1 MRQRKR
7 CEGGSVAECAIEL
20 EKCSY
25 TYDGQVRALRNVS
38 CTIEAGSWVALVGQN
53 GSGKSTLAKL
63 CNGLLRP
70 QEGRVRINGA
80 DIRDRPVGSVAR
92 EVGFLFQNP
101 DHQIF
106 APTVREEIAFG
117 LRNLGFPGE
126 EREQRLRSTLEAFDL
141 TAYADRP
148 PAVLG
153 FGLRRQVTVASL
165 FACGSPILILD
176 EATQGLDWQR
186 SQGLLDRL
194 QERQDVG
201 HTILFITHDM
211 RLVAERANR
220 VMVLHQGEL
229 LAEGPVRK
237 ILSRPH
243 LLARAS
249 VSPPPVTHL
258 SQLLRPW
265 GMKGDSLTV
274 EDFYLEYVALLA
286 EREGV

>member
-1 MRQRKR
+1 M
-7 CEGGSVAECAIEL
+7 VARVAIEL
-20 EKCSY
+20 ENCSY
-25 TYDGQVRALRNVS
+25 TYDGRVRALREVS
-38 CTIEAGSWVALVGQN
+38 CAIEAGSWVALVGQN

-70 QEGRVRINGA
+70 QQGRVRINGV
-80 DIRDRPVGSVAR
+80 DIRHRPVGSVAR
-92 EVGFLFQNP
+92 EVGYLFQNP

-117 LRNLGFPGE
+117 LRNLGFPSP
-126 EREQRLRSTLEAFDL
+126 EREQRLWSALEAFDL
-141 TAYADRP
+141 TAYADHP

-165 FACGSPILILD
+165 FAWGPPILILD
-176 EATQGLDWQR
+176 EATQGLDWER
-186 SQGLLDRL
+186 SERLLDRL
-194 QERQDVG
+194 RERQDAG

-211 RLVAERANR
+211 RLVAERASR
-220 VMVLHQGEL
+220 VMVLHQGKL
-229 LAEGPVRK
+229 LAEGPVRE
-237 ILSRPH
+237 ILTRPD

-265 GMKGDSLTV
+265 GMKGESLTV
-274 EDFYLEYVALLA
+274 EDFYCEYSALLA